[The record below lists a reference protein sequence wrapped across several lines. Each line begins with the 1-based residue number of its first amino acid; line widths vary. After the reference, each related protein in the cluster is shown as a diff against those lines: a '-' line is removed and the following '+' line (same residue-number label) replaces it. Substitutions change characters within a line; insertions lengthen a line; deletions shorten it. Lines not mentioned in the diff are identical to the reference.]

1 MTLTFHA
8 NGKID
13 GINNANFNSS
23 LPSGHVIQ
31 IQKGTYTST
40 SNTTNSSD
48 DTWQDFGC
56 SANITM
62 SDASNKVL
70 VSFSGSRILA
80 NVNYNGLRIVRG
92 STAIRQFWC
101 YNQNGNWDSDM
112 IGTMH
117 EDTPGAGTHTY
128 KIQVYRGEG
137 GSELSVN
144 RSSDGTDSV
153 RSGMVVSSITVS
165 EVAA

>member
-1 MTLTFHA
+1 MAVTFHP

-80 NVNYNGLRIVRG
+80 SVNYNGLRIVRG

-128 KIQVYRGEG
+128 KIQQFTDQTTSQHLLNYIGNA
-137 GSELSVN
+137 SN
-144 RSSDGTDSV
+144 SDGLAQIHIYLMEIKS
-153 RSGMVVSSITVS
+153 
-165 EVAA
+165 

>member
-1 MTLTFHA
+1 MGITFHA

-31 IQKGTYTST
+31 IQKGTYTNT
-40 SNTTNSSD
+40 SNTVNTSD
-48 DTWQDFGC
+48 DTWQDMGC

-62 SDASNKVL
+62 SDASNKVI
-70 VSFSGSRILA
+70 VTFSGSRILA

-112 IGTMH
+112 NGTMH
-117 EDTPGAGTHTY
+117 EDTPGAGTCLLYT
-128 KIQVYRGEG
+128 
-137 GSELSVN
+137 
-144 RSSDGTDSV
+144 SD
-153 RSGMVVSSITVS
+153 
-165 EVAA
+165 AADE